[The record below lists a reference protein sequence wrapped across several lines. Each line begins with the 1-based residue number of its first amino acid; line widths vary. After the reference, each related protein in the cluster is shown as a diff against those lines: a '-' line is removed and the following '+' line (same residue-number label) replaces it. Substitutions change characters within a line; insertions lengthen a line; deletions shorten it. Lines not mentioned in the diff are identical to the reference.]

1 MKPSIKKCL
10 ALVCAVCMVASITA
24 CGEGK
29 SNTSTSEN
37 SNSGNSNVSSVT
49 STPLTQGTAK
59 NKTVANNSSQKL
71 AATNKSLNA
80 KSIYSEVTYVPQ
92 MFYGCYALDGGY
104 EFPCSSETL
113 DLYRQEMEYW
123 APSNVCSDLEQ
134 DLTKIPFRIDAGPC
148 TLANKITNVTDRYW
162 MCMYFQSS
170 QGHVAN
176 VMGAYRISGNTLTFT
191 PLKNYNYDEE
201 TNNVTYELS
210 DNTIEYTFSFSG
222 PNITLSLGEQSVTIT
237 ARGLSGEYD
246 NLIVNNY
253 ISTKSQTIG
262 EIEQFDIY
270 SSGKEASEEASGE
283 ADEEIST
290 KEQHFS
296 IYLNDNEVVNNA
308 VCEFSDDGLFTFSWK
323 DSNGNTKSYQ
333 YAYFFCE
340 NDGLVLTDGNTNY
353 FYNDSYSMRNKSILS
368 NSITSSDISK
378 LDEIDEEE
386 LKIIVE
392 KRTNLLDELQKAFE
406 KENINVNIDKD
417 TGEIMLDSTI
427 LFGYDE
433 SDLSGDGKKFLNK
446 FLKAYSS
453 VILKDDYKG
462 FVSKIMVEGH
472 TDSTGDYDY
481 NKKLSQNRANNV
493 KNYCLSDNTGLDS
506 KVITDLSKLMQA
518 VGRASDEPVLDK
530 DGKEDEDASRRVSFR
545 FTINLD

>member
-1 MKPSIKKCL
+1 MKLNIKKCL
-10 ALVCAVCMVASITA
+10 ALLCAVCMATSITA
-24 CGEGK
+24 CGGDTANNDGE
-29 SNTSTSEN
+29 STA
-37 SNSGNSNVSSVT
+37 
-49 STPLTQGTAK
+49 LTQGTAED
-59 NKTVANNSSQKL
+59 KTVTNNNNDKL
-71 AATNKSLNA
+71 AAVSKPLNA
-80 KSIYSEVTYVPQ
+80 KAIYNKVTYVPQ

-113 DLYRQEMEYW
+113 NLYRQQIEYW

-134 DLTKIPFRIDAGPC
+134 DITKIPFRIDAGPC
-148 TLANKITNVTDRYW
+148 TLSDKITNATDRYW
-162 MCMYFQSS
+162 MCMYFQSAE
-170 QGHVAN
+170 GHVAN
-176 VMGAYRISGNTLTFT
+176 VMGAYRISGNTLIFM
-191 PLKNYNYDEE
+191 PLKNYNYDEK
-201 TNNVTYELS
+201 TNKVTYELS
-210 DNTIEYTFSFSG
+210 DNIVEYTFSFNG
-222 PNITLSLGEQSVTIT
+222 PNITLSQGEQSVTMT
-237 ARGLSGEYD
+237 ARGLSSEY
-246 NLIVNNY
+246 NSLIVNNY
-253 ISTKSQTIG
+253 ISTRSKAVN

-270 SSGKEASEEASGE
+270 SSGEDS
-283 ADEEIST
+283 
-290 KEQHFS
+290 QHFS
-296 IYLNDNEVVNNA
+296 IHLKDNDVINNA
-308 VCEFSDDGLFTFSWK
+308 VGEFSDDGLFTFSWK
-323 DSNGNTKSYQ
+323 DDDGNTQSYQ

-353 FYNDSYSMRNKSILS
+353 FYNDSYSMRNKNILS
-368 NSITSSDISK
+368 NSITSSDLGK

-386 LKIIVE
+386 LKIIIE
-392 KRTNLLDELQKAFE
+392 KRTNLLEELQKAFE
-406 KENINVNIDKD
+406 KENINVNINKD

-427 LFGYDE
+427 LFGYDK

-462 FVSKIMVEGH
+462 FVSKILVEGH

-493 KNYCLSDNTGLDS
+493 KNYCLSNNTGLDS

-518 VGRASDEPVLDK
+518 VGLASDQPVLNK

>member
-1 MKPSIKKCL
+1 MKSKIKKCL
-10 ALVCAVCMVASITA
+10 ALVCAICMIASITA
-24 CGEGK
+24 CKDGQAEPGK
-29 SNTSTSEN
+29 NGNEDV
-37 SNSGNSNVSSVT
+37 SGV
-49 STPLTQGTAK
+49 STPLTQGTAE
-59 NKTVANNSSQKL
+59 NKIVANNSEENPKTS
-71 AATNKSLNA
+71 NESSNI
-80 KSIYSEVTYVPQ
+80 KSIYDKVTYVPQ

-113 DLYRQEMEYW
+113 DLYRQEIEYW

-134 DLTKIPFRIDAGPC
+134 DVTKIPFRIDAGPC
-148 TLANKITNVTDRYW
+148 TLSNKITNATDRYW
-162 MCMYFQSS
+162 MCMYFQSAD
-170 QGHVAN
+170 GHVAN
-176 VMGAYRISGNTLTFT
+176 VMGAYRVSGKTLTFT
-191 PLKNYNYDEE
+191 PLKSYNYDENS
-201 TNNVTYELS
+201 NNVTYELS
-210 DNTIEYTFSFSG
+210 DNNIEYTFSFSG
-222 PNITLSLGEQSVTIT
+222 PNITLSQGEQSVTMT
-237 ARGLSGEYD
+237 ARGLSSEY
-246 NLIVNNY
+246 NSLIVNNY
-253 ISTKSQTIG
+253 ISTNSKTIG

-270 SSGKEASEEASGE
+270 SSYEEEGE
-283 ADEEIST
+283 

-296 IYLNDNEVVNNA
+296 IYLNDNEVVDNA
-308 VCEFSDDGLFTFSWK
+308 VGEFSDDGLFTFSWK
-323 DSNGNTKSYQ
+323 DNDGNTKSYR

-340 NDGLVLTDGNTNY
+340 NDGLVLSDGSTNY
-353 FYNDSYSMRNKSILS
+353 FYNDSYSMRNKNILS

-392 KRTNLLDELQKAFE
+392 KRTNLLEELQKAFE
-406 KENINVNIDKD
+406 KENIDVDIDKN

-433 SDLSGDGKKFLNK
+433 SNLSGNGKKFLNK

-462 FVSKIMVEGH
+462 FVSKILVEGH
-472 TDSTGDYDY
+472 TDSTGDYEY

-493 KNYCLSDNTGLDS
+493 KSYCLSDNTGLDS

-518 VGRASDEPVLDK
+518 VGRASDELVLDK
-530 DGKEDEDASRRVSFR
+530 NGNEDKDASRRVSFR

>member
-24 CGEGK
+24 CGEGGA
-29 SNTSTSEN
+29 NTSTS
-37 SNSGNSNVSSVT
+37 GNGNGDVSSVA
-49 STPLTQGTAK
+49 STPLTQGTAED
-59 NKTVANNSSQKL
+59 KTVANNSNEKPAITS
-71 AATNKSLNA
+71 KSLNA
-80 KSIYSEVTYVPQ
+80 KSIYSKVTYVPQ

-113 DLYRQEMEYW
+113 DLYRQEIEYW

-148 TLANKITNVTDRYW
+148 TLANKITNATDRYW
-162 MCMYFQSS
+162 MCMYFQSA

-237 ARGLSGEYD
+237 ARGLSSEYD

-270 SSGKEASEEASGE
+270 SSGEEASEEASGE
-283 ADEEIST
+283 TDEEIGT

-308 VCEFSDDGLFTFSWK
+308 VCEFSDDGFFTFSWK